1 MSMANTGTQPFDL
14 SSTRNQILR
23 RQSSRKAGN
32 IVAGIFI
39 SLCTLVVLV
48 PLFAIFYYLIS
59 NGLSSINLELFTQ
72 SFKPVGETGGGLLHA
87 IVGTLELVGMA
98 SVIGVLLG
106 VAGGIFLAEYR
117 EHKLVPWIRLVS
129 DVLSGIPAI
138 VMGLVV
144 YALLVVTT
152 KKYSGLAG
160 GVALGFLM
168 VPIVVRTTEEVLK
181 LIPSTIR
188 EAGLALGLP
197 KWKVIMAVI
206 LPAATSGIVTG
217 VMLAVARV
225 SGEAA
230 PLIFTAFG
238 NNNFN
243 ANPLEPMAA
252 MPLAI
257 YQYAISPYPEWH
269 RLANA
274 GALVLVVLVFMAT
287 LIARLATQKR
297 K

>member
-1 MSMANTGTQPFDL
+1 MSMAQHLDL
-14 SSTRNQILR
+14 SGTRSQILR
-23 RQSSRKAGN
+23 RQSSRKASN
-32 IVAGIFI
+32 IFAGVVISIF
-39 SLCTLVVLV
+39 TLIVLI

-59 NGLSSINLELFTQ
+59 KGISSINLEFFTQ
-72 SFKPVGETGGGLLHA
+72 SFKPIGETGGGMLHA
-87 IVGTLELVGMA
+87 IVGTLEMVGMA

-106 VAGGIFLAEYR
+106 VSGGIFLAEYR
-117 EHKLVPWIRLVS
+117 EHKLVPWISLVS

-144 YALLVVTT
+144 YAMIVSTT
-152 KKYSGLAG
+152 KHYSGLAG
-160 GVALGFLM
+160 ALALGFLM

-181 LIPSTIR
+181 LVPSTIR

-197 KWKVIMAVI
+197 KWKVTMSVI

-243 ANPLEPMAA
+243 SDPRDPMAA
-252 MPLAI
+252 MPLSI
-257 YQYAISPYPEWH
+257 YQYAISPFPEWH

-274 GALVLVVLVFMAT
+274 GALVLIIMVFSAT
-287 LIARLATQKR
+287 LIARVATQQR

>member
-1 MSMANTGTQPFDL
+1 MSMAGQLDL
-14 SSTRNQILR
+14 SGTRSQILR
-23 RQSSRKAGN
+23 RQSSRKASN
-32 IVAGIFI
+32 IFAGVVI
-39 SLCTLVVLV
+39 SICTLIVLI

-59 NGLSSINLELFTQ
+59 KGISSINLEFFTQ
-72 SFKPVGETGGGLLHA
+72 SFKPIGETGGGMLHA
-87 IVGTLELVGMA
+87 IVGTLEMVGLA

-106 VAGGIFLAEYR
+106 VSGGIFLAEYR
-117 EHKLVPWIRLVS
+117 EHKLVPWISLVS

-144 YALLVVTT
+144 YAMIVLTS
-152 KKYSGLAG
+152 KHYSGLAG
-160 GVALGFLM
+160 ALALGFLM

-181 LIPSTIR
+181 LVPSTIR

-197 KWKVIMAVI
+197 KWKVTLSVI

-243 ANPLEPMAA
+243 ADPRDPMAA
-252 MPLAI
+252 MPLSI
-257 YQYAISPYPEWH
+257 YQYAISPFPEWH

-274 GALVLVVLVFMAT
+274 GALVLIIMVFSAT
-287 LIARLATQKR
+287 LIARVATRQR

>member
-1 MSMANTGTQPFDL
+1 MSMAGHLDL
-14 SSTRNQILR
+14 SGTRSQILR
-23 RQSSRKAGN
+23 RQSSRKASN
-32 IVAGIFI
+32 IFAGVLI
-39 SLCTLVVLV
+39 SLCTVIVLI

-59 NGLSSINLELFTQ
+59 KGISSINLEFFTQ
-72 SFKPVGETGGGLLHA
+72 SFKPIGETGGGLLHA
-87 IVGTLELVGMA
+87 IVGTLEMVGMA
-98 SVIGVLLG
+98 SIIGVLLG
-106 VAGGIFLAEYR
+106 VSGGIFLAEYR
-117 EHKLVPWIRLVS
+117 EHKLVPWISLVS

-144 YALLVVTT
+144 YAMIVVTS
-152 KKYSGLAG
+152 KHYSGLAG
-160 GVALGFLM
+160 ALALGFLM

-181 LIPSTIR
+181 LVPSTIR

-197 KWKVIMAVI
+197 KWKVTLSII

-243 ANPLEPMAA
+243 ADPRDPMAA
-252 MPLAI
+252 MPLSI
-257 YQYAISPYPEWH
+257 YQYAISPFPEWH

-274 GALVLVVLVFMAT
+274 GALVLIIMVFSAT
-287 LIARLATQKR
+287 LIARLATQQR